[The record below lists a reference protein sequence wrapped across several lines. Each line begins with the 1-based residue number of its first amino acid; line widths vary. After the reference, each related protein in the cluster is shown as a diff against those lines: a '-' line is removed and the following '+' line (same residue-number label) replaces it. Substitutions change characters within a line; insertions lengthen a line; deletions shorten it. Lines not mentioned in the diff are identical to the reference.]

1 MYALE
6 FEVIGRSQVMSVRF
20 WKEGSLVR
28 MPLFRCPLIAG
39 FPQTYVAG
47 ISRLLFAIST
57 KPGLVSV
64 SGCPA
69 ALVLTLDNCGMFPHG
84 IQYPFRFDVMS
95 LQTLMYQEG
104 GSVFGPIDF
113 FSQLSYLI
121 VFLSGI
127 LTATWTLEAPELTKV
142 RKSIF
147 CVLSSFYGRST
158 LVTF

>member
-6 FEVIGRSQVMSVRF
+6 FDVISRSQVMSVQF

-28 MPLFRCPLIAG
+28 MSLFRCPLIAG

-47 ISRLLFAIST
+47 ISRLLSAIST
-57 KPGLVSV
+57 IPGLVSV

-69 ALVLTLDNCGMFPHG
+69 ALVRTLDNCGMFPYG

-104 GSVFGPIDF
+104 RSVFGPIDF
-113 FSQLSYLI
+113 SQL
-121 VFLSGI
+121 
-127 LTATWTLEAPELTKV
+127 
-142 RKSIF
+142 
-147 CVLSSFYGRST
+147 
-158 LVTF
+158 